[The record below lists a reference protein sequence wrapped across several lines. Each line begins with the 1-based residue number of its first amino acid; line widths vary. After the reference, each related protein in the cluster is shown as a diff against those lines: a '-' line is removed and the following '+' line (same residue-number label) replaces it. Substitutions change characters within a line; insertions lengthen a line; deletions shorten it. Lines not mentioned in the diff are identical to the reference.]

1 MRLYRTY
8 FLHWLYIASLNF
20 RRTLVEMSA
29 SGLSEFMNGV
39 GIGCTNNDQI
49 LVDTCCKHLQKYK
62 EDFDVLSE
70 IPFVVSLYFFLCS
83 CIPINRSSVR
93 IQVILLRQLPVS
105 LGLLLNIHLRAL
117 IKVFIAKRN
126 YIGPLHEQRV
136 EFMPNSMVSK
146 CCCVLLRLM
155 L

>member
-1 MRLYRTY
+1 MQ
-8 FLHWLYIASLNF
+8 LHPYQPKFCQNSGYI
-20 RRTLVEMSA
+20 
-29 SGLSEFMNGV
+29 
-39 GIGCTNNDQI
+39 
-49 LVDTCCKHLQKYK
+49 
-62 EDFDVLSE
+62 
-70 IPFVVSLYFFLCS
+70 P
-83 CIPINRSSVR
+83 
-93 IQVILLRQLPVS
+93 LRQLPVS